1 MNLELSAA
9 WGSSL
14 PVSSQVS
21 LKSEDLQEVHSCTTC
36 TCSNMDRFN
45 KTSLDDSAQILQE
58 ENEWCSLWCGK
69 SFLVPTWIAKR
80 KILLDCCAQKLQE
93 ERVRAILMREEFLC
107 SNVVFYI
114 KTSSWLFCTDV
125 TREESLTREDFSN
138 PSGEEERLFNN
149 FNHNIWLLPILL
161 FFGHVGRCGCFS
173 GVLWWRSVHFCLNKC
188 YKITSSSCVKLF
200 MCII

>member
-1 MNLELSAA
+1 MWITSIGLLFNGSA
-9 WGSSL
+9 
-14 PVSSQVS
+14 QM
-21 LKSEDLQEVHSCTTC
+21 LQERMNGAVFDVGRVSWFQRGLLNGRFSSIVVHKNYKRREFVQS
-36 TCSNMDRFN
+36 
-45 KTSLDDSAQILQE
+45 
-58 ENEWCSLWCGK
+58 WWGK
-69 SFLVPTWIAKR
+69 
-80 KILLDCCAQKLQE
+80 
-93 ERVRAILMREEFLC
+93 EFLC

-138 PSGEEERLFNN
+138 PSEKEERLFNN
-149 FNHNIWLLPILL
+149 FNHNIWLLLILL

-200 MCII
+200 MCIILRFLYEIVYF